1 MEPGE
6 YITDQT
12 RLDAFCDSCRRQ
24 GWFAFDTEFIR
35 DDTFEA
41 ILCLI
46 QVAAGEDVVLIDP
59 TCDLDVAVF
68 WNLVTDP
75 DVLKVVHAG
84 KEDFDVC
91 LNTVGQPPR
100 NIFDVQIAAGLAG
113 FSYPLSLTRLVD
125 QVLGRRIAKDE
136 TLTDWLRRPL
146 TPDQMRYAV
155 EDVAYLPAAHQ
166 RLFKK
171 LERSGRTAWAQEEFR
186 CYEDAEFYRPPTES
200 RLFRLKGSRK
210 LDALGL
216 EVLGRLV
223 DWREAWARDRN
234 RPVRAMMRD
243 DVVVDIARRKP
254 SKVSELDV
262 MRGFPQARNRK
273 ITSQILSIVRDA
285 RRAPR
290 KSWPQPLERREETPM
305 DKAVMDLL
313 SAVTRA
319 ICVEQGVSQELVRGK
334 ERFRELVDFV
344 REPGGDRPVLL
355 QGWRAEFIGRQ
366 LVELIRGNRQ
376 LHLSGWPSD
385 PRLEI
390 VTRGGDGPQPG
401 EKTDI

>member
-1 MEPGE
+1 MEPSE
-6 YITDQT
+6 YITDQA
-12 RLDAFCDSCRRQ
+12 RLDALCDSCRRQ

-41 ILCLI
+41 ILCLV
-46 QVAAGEDVVLIDP
+46 QVATGEEVVLIDP
-59 TCDLDVAVF
+59 TGNVDIDVF

-75 DVLKVVHAG
+75 NVLKVVHAG

-91 LNTVGQPPR
+91 LNSMGQPPR
-100 NIFDVQIAAGLAG
+100 NVFDVQIAAGFAG

-125 QVLGRRIAKDE
+125 QVLGRRIAKGE

-155 EDVAYLPAAHQ
+155 EDVAHLPAAHQ
-166 RLFKK
+166 RLLKK

-216 EVLGRLV
+216 EVLGRMV

-243 DVVVDIARRKP
+243 DVMVDIARRKP
-254 SKVSELDV
+254 SKVSELEV

-273 ITSQILSIVRDA
+273 ITAQILAIVCDA

-290 KSWPQPLERREETPM
+290 ESWPQPDERRDETPM

-313 SAVTRA
+313 SAVTRG
-319 ICVEQGVSQELVRGK
+319 ICVAQGVSQELVRGK
-334 ERFRELVDFV
+334 VRFQELVDFV
-344 REPGGDRPVLL
+344 GAPGDAQPALL
-355 QGWRAEFIGRQ
+355 RGWRAEFIGRQ
-366 LVELIRGNRQ
+366 LLELIRGNRQ
-376 LHLSGWPSD
+376 LHLSGWPAN
-385 PRLEI
+385 PRIEL
-390 VTRGGDGPQPG
+390 VAHGCDGPQHG
-401 EKTDI
+401 ETDS